1 MTGEIKIGDTAP
13 EFNLFNQNGEEVK
26 MSDLKGSWIVLY
38 FYPKDN
44 TAGCTQEAL
53 DFSEYKDRF
62 AEMGVQIYGMSK
74 DSVKSYK
81 SFAEK
86 KNLTINLLSDENI
99 DTIKNYCVWG
109 TKKLYGKEYEGV
121 IRTTYIINDKQEIV
135 YIWKNVKV
143 KNHVEEVLNKLK
155 ELKNSKE

>member
-74 DSVKSYK
+74 DSVKSHK